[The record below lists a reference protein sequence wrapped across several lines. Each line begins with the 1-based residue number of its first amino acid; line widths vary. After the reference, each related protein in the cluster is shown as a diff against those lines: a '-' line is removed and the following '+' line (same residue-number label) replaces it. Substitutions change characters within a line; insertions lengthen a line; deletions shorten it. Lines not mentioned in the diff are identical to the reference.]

1 MHGSHP
7 VPTARMVMTN
17 SVRSARYASR
27 APTLDG
33 KHRGAAMKRL
43 AITGLIVS
51 LMAGAYVGEAAAFS
65 AETGR
70 YSRSA
75 AGLSDPDENLPVQPT
90 PFGPAGTTYKSPG
103 SGFSVHLS
111 GPQNDQTSSELWFKP
126 AGQDAL
132 GFQSKSHPR
141 SIFPGQP

>member
-1 MHGSHP
+1 MK
-7 VPTARMVMTN
+7 
-17 SVRSARYASR
+17 RSAISGLVL
-27 APTLDG
+27 TLVVC
-33 KHRGAAMKRL
+33 AFA
-43 AITGLIVS
+43 
-51 LMAGAYVGEAAAFS
+51 GEAAAFS

-70 YSRSA
+70 YTRSA

-103 SGFSVHLS
+103 SGFSFHFS
-111 GPQNDQTSSELWFKP
+111 GPQRGQPSSDTQFAP

-132 GFQSKSHPR
+132 GFQSRTLPR